1 MQSRSRA
8 ATALWINGESDLPT
22 PAECLR
28 VLSAYS
34 VPHHIVRHSEKVA
47 LLARKLAG
55 DLQDACPCGPDVPL
69 VESAALL
76 HDIAKASSRAGLA
89 DHAVE
94 GGKILRALGMP
105 RVAHLVDLHIDPG
118 PAASSAKITDAEL
131 LAYSDKRVLHQ
142 RVVSLDERFDDLLR
156 RYDGVEGQ
164 TAAKRARRNMISL
177 EKRIF
182 RLLPYPAE
190 SLGAA

>member
-1 MQSRSRA
+1 MQSCSRA
-8 ATALWINGESDLPT
+8 ATSLWINGGSDLPT

-34 VPHHIVRHSEKVA
+34 VPHRIVRHSEKVA
-47 LLARKLAG
+47 FLARKLAG
-55 DLQDACPCGPDVPL
+55 DLHAACPRGPDVSL

-76 HDIAKASSRAGLA
+76 HDIAKASSREGFA

-94 GGKILRALGMP
+94 GGRILRALGMP
-105 RVAHLVDLHIDPG
+105 RVANLVDLHIDPG
-118 PAASSAKITDAEL
+118 PASSAKITDAEL

-156 RYDGVEGQ
+156 RYEGVEGQ
-164 TAAKRARRNMISL
+164 TAAKRAKMNMISL

-182 RLLPYPAE
+182 RLLPYPSE